1 MAADTGKPDSERWH
15 GWRLTLNC
23 GHLELTDLEDRQIGQ
38 ATTCDMCPLTVH
50 SPGSPGLPTRQV
62 RVIVD
67 RQPVEALREPA
78 SVDPA
83 YWYST

>member
-1 MAADTGKPDSERWH
+1 MTEPWR

-23 GHLELTDLEDRQIGQ
+23 GHLELTDLEDRHVGQ
-38 ATTCDMCPLTVH
+38 LTACDMCPLTVH
-50 SPGSPGLPTRQV
+50 SPDAPGRPTRQV

-67 RQPVEALREPA
+67 RQPAEAPQEPA
-78 SVDPA
+78 TVPSA

>member
-1 MAADTGKPDSERWH
+1 MNWN

-38 ATTCDMCPLTVH
+38 LTTCDMCPLTTH
-50 SPGSPGLPTRQV
+50 DEDSPGRPVRQI

-67 RQPVEALREPA
+67 RQPVEAPKEPETVP
-78 SVDPA
+78 SGH
-83 YWYST
+83 WYGT

>member
-1 MAADTGKPDSERWH
+1 MAATEQRWS

-23 GHLELTDLEDRQIGQ
+23 GHLELTDLEDRQVGQ
-38 ATTCDMCPLTVH
+38 ATTCDMCPLTTH
-50 SPGSPGLPTRQV
+50 SPGRPMRQV

-67 RQPVEALREPA
+67 RQPVEAPAYPA
-78 SVDPA
+78 SVDTA